1 MKSYFC
7 VYSNIWVT
15 EQGLTGRMRYFSISW
30 CFYAQKLSKICFP
43 GSVGDMTQFFITLC
57 ILPLSCH
64 LSIALGWDDTRKLEE
79 RQKGN
84 HDRNPLSENIS
95 EKLHFPISQFPASA
109 PFAARDFLIVPITSG
124 NLEKSQIFQPS
135 WIWRRCHQSLKR
147 VWIKVSQT
155 SKVCTAYKHPIQS
168 LNLNRLFSTTLLKI
182 ILCVIW
188 LIFN

>member
-30 CFYAQKLSKICFP
+30 WFYAQKLSKICFP
-43 GSVGDMTQFFITLC
+43 GSVGDIMTQFFITLC

-124 NLEKSQIFQPS
+124 NLEKSQIFSAFLDLKTLPPKFKTCLNQSQPD
-135 WIWRRCHQSLKR
+135 
-147 VWIKVSQT
+147 
-155 SKVCTAYKHPIQS
+155 IQS
-168 LNLNRLFSTTLLKI
+168 LHSI
-182 ILCVIW
+182 
-188 LIFN
+188 

>member
-1 MKSYFC
+1 M
-7 VYSNIWVT
+7 T
-15 EQGLTGRMRYFSISW
+15 EQGLTGRIRYFSISW

-64 LSIALGWDDTRKLEE
+64 LSIALGWDNTGKLEE

-124 NLEKSQIFQPS
+124 NLEKSQIFSAFLDLKTLPPKFKTCLNQSQPDM
-135 WIWRRCHQSLKR
+135 QSLHS
-147 VWIKVSQT
+147 I
-155 SKVCTAYKHPIQS
+155 
-168 LNLNRLFSTTLLKI
+168 
-182 ILCVIW
+182 
-188 LIFN
+188 

>member
-30 CFYAQKLSKICFP
+30 WFYAQKLSKICFP
-43 GSVGDMTQFFITLC
+43 GSVGDIMTQFFITLC

-64 LSIALGWDDTRKLEE
+64 LSIALGWDNTRKLEE

-109 PFAARDFLIVPITSG
+109 PFAARDFLDCPNHLGKLGKVSDFSAFLDLMTLPPKFKTCL
-124 NLEKSQIFQPS
+124 NQSQPDM
-135 WIWRRCHQSLKR
+135 QSLHS
-147 VWIKVSQT
+147 I
-155 SKVCTAYKHPIQS
+155 
-168 LNLNRLFSTTLLKI
+168 
-182 ILCVIW
+182 
-188 LIFN
+188 